1 MASSVQTDKETI
13 VNLGGPAKVADL
25 LGFSIQRVQNWM
37 VRGIPAKVKVDYPE
51 HFLKKAVQ
59 KDNAA

>member
-1 MASSVQTDKETI
+1 MATVQNDRETI

-51 HFLKKAVQ
+51 HFLTKKATQ
-59 KDNAA
+59 KNHAA